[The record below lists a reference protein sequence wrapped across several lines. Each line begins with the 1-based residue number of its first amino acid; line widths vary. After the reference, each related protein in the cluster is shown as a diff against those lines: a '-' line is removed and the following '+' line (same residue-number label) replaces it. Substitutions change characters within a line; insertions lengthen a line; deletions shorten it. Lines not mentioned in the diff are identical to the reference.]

1 MDVIQ
6 IASKENEIG
15 VDEIV
20 NKIERT
26 NTTAE
31 ELQNVGETNQNNAR
45 EISAV
50 IEKFSE

>member
-1 MDVIQ
+1 MLV
-6 IASKENEIG
+6 N
-15 VDEIV
+15 EIV

-31 ELQNVGETNQNNAR
+31 ELQNVSLTNQENAK

-50 IEKFSE
+50 VEQFTE